1 MGCAS
6 SRIDVAV
13 DSDKQRRS
21 STTASTATDPILVD
35 CASSVAAVTPGIW
48 AVASAL
54 VALPPQPPS
63 QATKGSLVSLH
74 GVPNHAEGTG
84 AEVIGVTDSGEL
96 ELRLEDASAGD
107 APLRVSAAN
116 ATTLPAFPANG
127 VSLACLRAFREAH
140 ASELTGKTTS
150 EVSESVIKP
159 IAECARA
166 SLA

>member
-6 SRIDVAV
+6 SRLDVAV
-13 DSDKQRRS
+13 DSDKKRRS
-21 STTASTATDPILVD
+21 STTASTFTNLSSVD
-35 CASSVAAVTPGIW
+35 CEASVAVMQPGIW
-48 AVASAL
+48 AIANAL
-54 VALPPQPPS
+54 GALPPQPPAP
-63 QATKGSLVSLH
+63 ATLGSLVSLH
-74 GVPNHAEGTG
+74 GVPNHADGTG
-84 AEVIGVTDSGEL
+84 AEVVGVTESGEL

-140 ASELTGKTTS
+140 APELTGKTTT

>member
-6 SRIDVAV
+6 SRLDAV
-13 DSDKQRRS
+13 DSDKKRRS
-21 STTASTATDPILVD
+21 STTAASTFTNLSSVD
-35 CASSVAAVTPGIW
+35 CEASVAVVQPGIW
-48 AVASAL
+48 AIANAL
-54 VALPPQPPS
+54 GALPPQPPAP
-63 QATKGSLVSLH
+63 ATLGSLVSLH
-74 GVPNHAEGTG
+74 GVPNHADGTG

-140 ASELTGKTTS
+140 APELTGKSTD
-150 EVSESVIKP
+150 EVCESVIKP
-159 IAECARA
+159 IAGRARA